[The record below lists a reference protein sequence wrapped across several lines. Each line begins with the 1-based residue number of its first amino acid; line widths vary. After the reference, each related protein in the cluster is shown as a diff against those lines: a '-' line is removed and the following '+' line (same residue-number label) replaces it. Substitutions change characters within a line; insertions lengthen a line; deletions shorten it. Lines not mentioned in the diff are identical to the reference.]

1 MGAAPVPG
9 AVVRHSSS
17 ALSFWLR
24 ACSPCPPRRRRP
36 ETGPAAHCRLSCGR
50 SSSARP
56 PRVSTGRGSFACVSG
71 ALTRSFS
78 TPRDCRPPRGAVALP
93 SCSCRAARAS
103 VLPEGSAKKPC
114 ALKTSSRKSALRL
127 AKKKGPKDLVVVRVT
142 GPGAVRSLMAS
153 GGRIL
158 AIAPLRG
165 RLDTRLWRDAI
176 GAAADSPT
184 LDLGIA
190 PTGTLQT
197 KATDSYA
204 ALLGPSRQDTKPP
217 TVPSRLTAWQP
228 SATGITLGWRASND
242 NRHVAGYGV
251 STGRWSTTS
260 SRSLTRMPASPAR
273 DLPPLGRC
281 VRRRR

>member
-1 MGAAPVPG
+1 M
-9 AVVRHSSS
+9 
-17 ALSFWLR
+17 
-24 ACSPCPPRRRRP
+24 
-36 ETGPAAHCRLSCGR
+36 
-50 SSSARP
+50 
-56 PRVSTGRGSFACVSG
+56 
-71 ALTRSFS
+71 
-78 TPRDCRPPRGAVALP
+78 
-93 SCSCRAARAS
+93 
-103 VLPEGSAKKPC
+103 
-114 ALKTSSRKSALRL
+114 
-127 AKKKGPKDLVVVRVT
+127 RVT

-204 ALLGPSRQDTKPP
+204 ALLGPSRQDTKPANCP
-217 TVPSRLTAWQP
+217 EQAHRL
-228 SATGITLGWRASND
+228 ATLGDGITLGWRASND

-251 STGRWSTTS
+251 YLDGAMVDNVE
-260 SRSLTRMPASPAR
+260 SLAHTYAGIACAE